1 MYFVLLSEKTMA
13 NHYHLLKLIAPV
25 FFISNLFYAQ
35 QESPRK
41 YTLFNPVPKALMR
54 EMETDRPDV
63 TESPFTVDAGHIQY
77 ETDLLRLKNE
87 NSDLTKTRTL
97 LINQG
102 NVKIGITGSTAVQ
115 IGFQTYGIQKET
127 EKNSGQISTTQGFGD
142 INFRIKQ
149 NITGNDKGN
158 FVMAVL
164 PYIKIP
170 SSLYDEESRIE
181 YGLIVPML
189 YQFEGDWNLGFQVEL
204 DKLKDQDL
212 PEMHTEFLQTLTISH
227 PLAKNID
234 GIAETYYTYDFKAH
248 EFSNYINA
256 AIQMEVAKDFK
267 VDAGMNFGLQHHAE
281 KNYFVGLSYRH

>member
-1 MYFVLLSEKTMA
+1 MHFVLSSKKTMTC
-13 NHYHLLKLIAPV
+13 HHHLLKLIAPV

-35 QESPRK
+35 QEAPRK
-41 YTLFNPVPKALMR
+41 FSLFNPVPKALMR

-87 NSDLTKTRTL
+87 NSDLMKTRTL

-102 NVKIGITGSTAVQ
+102 NVKIGITGSSAIQ

-127 EKNSGQISTTQGFGD
+127 EKNSGKISNTQGFGD
-142 INFRIKQ
+142 LNFRIKQ

-170 SSLYDEESRIE
+170 SSQYDEESRIE

-189 YQFEGDWNLGFQVEL
+189 YQFAGDWNLGFQVEL

-212 PEMHTEFLQTLTISH
+212 PEMHTEFLQTLTLSH

-248 EFSNYINA
+248 EFSNYVNA

-267 VDAGMNFGLQHHAE
+267 VDAGLNFGLQHHAE